1 MLGLK
6 PGSKLSRSVLTSMT
20 VGQLEFILNYLLS
33 QIEILNE
40 DLVQFLIARDEL
52 AIEQV
57 KIFNAQ
63 VPNKF
68 WRIGV
73 PTRDSFLRRICKVC
87 SLS

>member
-1 MLGLK
+1 MSPDFHMKPVLLLFQMNSEIHKMLGLK

-57 KIFNAQ
+57 KY
-63 VPNKF
+63 VMH
-68 WRIGV
+68 
-73 PTRDSFLRRICKVC
+73 
-87 SLS
+87 LS